1 MNYCEFC
8 ASLPIGSSNPNKY
21 YHDHV
26 YGFPVSDDRELFK
39 RLILEINQAGL
50 NWTLILKKEA
60 AFDAAY
66 AGFDIARVAAFDEA
80 DIERLKNDA
89 GIVRNHLKIR
99 AAVYNAQQIIRL
111 QQAYGSFKN
120 WLDFHSPREKSEWVG
135 LFKKTFKFVG
145 GEIVGEFLMST
156 GHLPGAHTP
165 DCPVNAEI
173 SRLQTAHIESTS

>member
-8 ASLPIGSSNPNKY
+8 ASLPPDSTDPNKH
-21 YHDHV
+21 YHDNV

-66 AGFDIARVAAFDEA
+66 AGFDITRVAAFGEA
-80 DIERLKNDA
+80 DIRRLKNDA
-89 GIVRNHLKIR
+89 GIVRNTLKIQ
-99 AAVYNAQQIIRL
+99 AAIFNAQQILRL
-111 QQAYGSFKN
+111 QNEYGSFNN
-120 WLDFHSPREKSEWVG
+120 WLDAHTPRSKAEWVK
-135 LFKKTFKFVG
+135 LFKQHFKFVG

-156 GHLPGAHTP
+156 GRLSGAHSP
-165 DCPVNAEI
+165 DCPTAAETGRLKNA
-173 SRLQTAHIESTS
+173 R